1 MCIFLFSK
9 GKKTLKFVW
18 ERQTF
23 IAQCLSMGSQTS
35 VDAWYG
41 YIQSYDPQLPCLLY
55 AVDQTSSTRLLWW
68 SNKIMIGKRNIS
80 KSRITNTSHDVYN
93 FQKKKRCGGWE
104 LGPWPTR
111 GLMFESRL
119 HWPRDWMNCT
129 SPATVPSSVKWNN
142 NSPDLRRFQ

>member
-55 AVDQTSSTRLLWW
+55 AVDQTSSTRLL
-68 SNKIMIGKRNIS
+68 
-80 KSRITNTSHDVYN
+80 
-93 FQKKKRCGGWE
+93 
-104 LGPWPTR
+104 
-111 GLMFESRL
+111 
-119 HWPRDWMNCT
+119 
-129 SPATVPSSVKWNN
+129 
-142 NSPDLRRFQ
+142 

>member
-35 VDAWYG
+35 VDALYG

-55 AVDQTSSTRLLWW
+55 PPMDRGAWW
-68 SNKIMIGKRNIS
+68 
-80 KSRITNTSHDVYN
+80 
-93 FQKKKRCGGWE
+93 
-104 LGPWPTR
+104 
-111 GLMFESRL
+111 
-119 HWPRDWMNCT
+119 
-129 SPATVPSSVKWNN
+129 ATVHGS
-142 NSPDLRRFQ
+142 Q